1 VCPSVVKD
9 IPFQCSFW
17 VLSCSEVVDEQQMST
32 RCDTGGAQKSSP
44 RSIPEI
50 TLPLMSET
58 ERQLYA
64 IYLGGDPAPG
74 RIGEDHEVV
83 FVVAPDVT
91 SARRLAR
98 GKWKGDDPKPHV
110 DMVQELD
117 VIDGYEVSLS
127 PTNRSS
133 SAEPDATYEASPDET
148 PDPGND

>member
-1 VCPSVVKD
+1 
-9 IPFQCSFW
+9 
-17 VLSCSEVVDEQQMST
+17 
-32 RCDTGGAQKSSP
+32 
-44 RSIPEI
+44 
-50 TLPLMSET
+50 MSET

-83 FVVAPDVT
+83 FVVASDVT

-98 GKWKGDDPKPHV
+98 GKWRGDDPKPHV

-127 PTNRSS
+127 PTNRPS
-133 SAEPDATYEASPDET
+133 SAAPDATYEPSPDET
-148 PDPGND
+148 PAPGNG